1 MMLENYLRARLKM
14 KLPGIIEQNKMSP
27 IPLKDGYLKSIKS
40 DHKIGSILIIF
51 FRKNN
56 NFFFPLIKR
65 SNKLKNHSSQIS
77 FPGGR
82 FEEEDINLTN
92 TAIRES
98 NEEIGLKIKKNK
110 ILGKLTQIYI
120 PASNYKVSPYIAFYD
135 KTPKFKL
142 NSFEVDK
149 LIEVSLNQILD
160 ESSILKKKMKLSSGI
175 LVDCP
180 YYFLNGYIVWGATA
194 MILSELCAILKEKF

>member
-27 IPLKDGYLKSIKS
+27 IPLKDGYLKSIKK

-82 FEEEDINLTN
+82 FEEEDVNLTN

-98 NEEIGLKIKKNK
+98 NE
-110 ILGKLTQIYI
+110 
-120 PASNYKVSPYIAFYD
+120 D
-135 KTPKFKL
+135 KY
-142 NSFEVDK
+142 
-149 LIEVSLNQILD
+149 
-160 ESSILKKKMKLSSGI
+160 SG
-175 LVDCP
+175 
-180 YYFLNGYIVWGATA
+180 
-194 MILSELCAILKEKF
+194 

>member
-27 IPLKDGYLKSIKS
+27 IPLKDGYLKSIKT

-135 KTPKFKL
+135 KIPQFKL

-149 LIEVSLNQILD
+149 LIEVSLNQILN

>member
-27 IPLKDGYLKSIKS
+27 IPLKDGYLKSIKT

-135 KTPKFKL
+135 KIPQFKL